1 MRRRSN
7 DRGETSIQVVVLVP
21 VLFSILFLGVH
32 VAALAHGAQVA
43 NAAAMRGAHVA
54 AASVS
59 EVPTSSVFR
68 EVELVVSELGSRLG
82 SVPVV
87 RSTPDKV
94 RVTVVLRVQSV
105 VPFMPNSVTRSAWAS
120 RERFI
125 MEQHR

>member
-1 MRRRSN
+1 MRNTSN

-21 VLFSILFLGVH
+21 IIFTILCLGVH

-43 NAAAMRGAHVA
+43 NAAATRGAYVA
-54 AASVS
+54 AASNS
-59 EVPTSSVFR
+59 EIPAASVLR
-68 EVELVVSELGSRLG
+68 EVDLVVTELGSRLG

-87 RSTPDKV
+87 SATSDKV

-105 VPFMPNSVTRSAWAS
+105 VPFLPNSVTRSAWAS
-120 RERFI
+120 RERFV

>member
-1 MRRRSN
+1 MRNTSN

-21 VLFSILFLGVH
+21 IIFTILFLGVH

-43 NAAAMRGAHVA
+43 NAAATRGAHVA
-54 AASVS
+54 AASNS
-59 EVPTSSVFR
+59 ETPAASVLR
-68 EVELVVSELGSRLG
+68 EVDLVVTELGSRLG

-87 RSTPDKV
+87 SATSDKV

-105 VPFMPNSVTRSAWAS
+105 VPFLPNSVTRSAWAS

-125 MEQHR
+125 MEQDR